1 MIELIN
7 PLFTTLILII
17 SVTVNG
23 SNATTVSEE
32 DHCYDQVGDANYC
45 YESIEECTKVWKS
58 DDMAESPCYNEFGI
72 ETINNFVN
80 GVKGKVL

>member
-1 MIELIN
+1 MIEPIN

-32 DHCYDQVGDANYC
+32 NYCYDQLEMLTIAMNPLRNKHKYGKAMIWQKVLVT
-45 YESIEECTKVWKS
+45 TKIW
-58 DDMAESPCYNEFGI
+58 I

-80 GVKGKVL
+80 GVKR

>member
-7 PLFTTLILII
+7 PLSTTLILVI

-32 DHCYDQVGDANYC
+32 DYCYDQVGDELLLWIHWGMHKGMEKRWYGR
-45 YESIEECTKVWKS
+45 KS
-58 DDMAESPCYNEFGI
+58 LLQRKFGI

-80 GVKGKVL
+80 GVKR

>member
-7 PLFTTLILII
+7 PLFTTLILVI

-32 DHCYDQVGDANYC
+32 DYCYDQVGDAKYC
-45 YESIEECTKVWKS
+45 YARRYGKAMIWQ
-58 DDMAESPCYNEFGI
+58 
-72 ETINNFVN
+72 
-80 GVKGKVL
+80 KVLVTTKIWNRNDK

>member
-7 PLFTTLILII
+7 PLSTTLILVI

-32 DHCYDQVGDANYC
+32 DYCYDQVGD
-45 YESIEECTKVWKS
+45 E
-58 DDMAESPCYNEFGI
+58 
-72 ETINNFVN
+72 
-80 GVKGKVL
+80 LLL